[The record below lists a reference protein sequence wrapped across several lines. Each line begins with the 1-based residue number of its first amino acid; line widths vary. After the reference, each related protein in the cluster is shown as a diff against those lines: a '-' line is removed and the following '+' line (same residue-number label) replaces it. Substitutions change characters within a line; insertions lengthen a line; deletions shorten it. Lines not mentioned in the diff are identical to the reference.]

1 MYNSAFLIDGAGH
14 VFGRYDKHV
23 LIPFGEY
30 IPGRLA
36 GAERLRPQSAD
47 RPIHPRQRARDARG
61 PGPRANRAADLLRGR
76 PGRHRARDDRAGA
89 EALLTIFNDAW
100 FGRSMAPYQHEAI
113 ALWRAIENRRYFVRV
128 GNAGVTGVIDPFGRV
143 LDRLG
148 MFTDETLRADIR
160 PLQIATLYTALRRRL
175 RLGRRRRRGDRS

>member
-1 MYNSAFLIDGAGH
+1 MTA
-14 VFGRYDKHV
+14 
-23 LIPFGEY
+23 
-30 IPGRLA
+30 
-36 GAERLRPQSAD
+36 
-47 RPIHPRQRARDARG
+47 
-61 PGPRANRAADLLRGR
+61 
-76 PGRHRARDDRAGA
+76 AGA

-160 PLQIATLYTALRRRL
+160 PLQIATFYTRYRRHL
-175 RLGRRRRRGDRS
+175 RLGRRRGRRRVARPRPLEGAIECTTEHTEVHRGLCALCGDRRTSASAATAVMLAMANAVKTGV